1 MVGISEDDKPFIYH
15 MWLAGNLVYLSL
27 PCPHLVPKH
36 RSLGSNIKWCSVHT
50 LCVSDMYLFVVVTWI
65 QVTPGYW
72 HKMVLC
78 PHTGHLILH
87 VFRHQFLSEVVV
99 SYGCA
104 MRGIASKL
112 TRNASSQGFVCA
124 SMEAFVL
131 VPNYCEGT
139 WRRRVF
145 ILVPCGYPNRA
156 SKPGTKWSHGLKSP
170 KFRIMNYCWFSF
182 QSHGIFKRESHGS

>member
-1 MVGISEDDKPFIYH
+1 MISTAFKQSLPRVQMVGISEDDKPFIYH

-36 RSLGSNIKWCSVHT
+36 QSLGSNTKWCSVHT

-104 MRGIASKL
+104 MKWIASKL
-112 TRNASSQGFVCA
+112 TRNASTQGFVLCLGG
-124 SMEAFVL
+124 SYRPCSEL
-131 VPNYCEGT
+131 LGWYLKKEGVHISAQ
-139 WRRRVF
+139 RV
-145 ILVPCGYPNRA
+145 
-156 SKPGTKWSHGLKSP
+156 S
-170 KFRIMNYCWFSF
+170 
-182 QSHGIFKRESHGS
+182 

>member
-1 MVGISEDDKPFIYH
+1 MISTAFKQSLPRVQMVGISEDDKPFIYH

-27 PCPHLVPKH
+27 PWPHLVPKH
-36 RSLGSNIKWCSVHT
+36 QSPGSNTKWCSVHT

-65 QVTPGYW
+65 QVTPGYR

-104 MRGIASKL
+104 MKWIASKL
-112 TRNASSQGFVCA
+112 TRNTHTGIRCVPQWKLSSLYRIIA
-124 SMEAFVL
+124 RVL
-131 VPNYCEGT
+131 EEGG
-139 WRRRVF
+139 
-145 ILVPCGYPNRA
+145 CSY
-156 SKPGTKWSHGLKSP
+156 
-170 KFRIMNYCWFSF
+170 
-182 QSHGIFKRESHGS
+182 